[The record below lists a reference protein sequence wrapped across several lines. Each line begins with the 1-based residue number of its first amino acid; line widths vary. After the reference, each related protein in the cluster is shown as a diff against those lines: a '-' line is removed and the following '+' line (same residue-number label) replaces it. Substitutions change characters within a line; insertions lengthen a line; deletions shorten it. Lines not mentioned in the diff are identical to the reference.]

1 MPKLIGGILALVA
14 LAAGSLGGVDPIACV
29 LRAVVAYLVG
39 MIATQVW
46 YVFFTIRV
54 IRDGDESA
62 TSTEEAPILKES
74 AG

>member
-14 LAAGSLGGVDPIACV
+14 LAAGSLGGVDPLYCV
-29 LRAVVAYLVG
+29 LRGIIAYFVGVV
-39 MIATQVW
+39 ATQVW

-62 TSTEEAPILKES
+62 TSNEEAPILKES